1 MTEATNQPAPQG
13 GVTVR
18 DSNPGV
24 LPSTS
29 RPAAIEGVPEKFLDP
44 VTGEVR
50 VADLVKSYVH
60 LERQRGAAP
69 APAEAPPADPATP
82 APLAIPN
89 PPAETPEAAA
99 QAAGLDV
106 KVLVQKIA
114 KDGDISAEDY
124 AALAKAGYT
133 EPLAKSYV
141 ESVKIAAQAQIEKAA
156 TEARA
161 YIGGEAAATELMT
174 WAASN
179 LPDADKA
186 RLNEMLAGPSWR
198 DAVDIIKTRQQ
209 AASKTAGEPNL
220 VNGNSATQQTAGY
233 RARAEMVADMQNPEY
248 AKNPEFRDRVAR
260 KMAAATWDLD
270 ARRN

>member
-1 MTEATNQPAPQG
+1 MTEATTPPAPQG

-18 DSNPGV
+18 DSNPGA
-24 LPSTS
+24 LPPTS

-44 VTGEVR
+44 ATGEIR
-50 VADLVKSYVH
+50 VAELVKSYVH
-60 LERQRGAAP
+60 LEKLKGAQAAP
-69 APAEAPPADPATP
+69 EAPPAEPPATT
-82 APLAIPN
+82 PLSIPN

-106 KVLVQKIA
+106 QTLVQKIA
-114 KDGDISAEDY
+114 KDGDIGAEDY
-124 AALAKAGYT
+124 AALVKSGIP
-133 EPLAKSYV
+133 EPLAKSYI
-141 ESVKIAAQAQIEKAA
+141 EAVKIAAQAQVEKTAA
-156 TEARA
+156 EART
-161 YIGGEAAATELMT
+161 YIGGEAAAADLMS

-186 RLNEMLAGPSWR
+186 RLNEMLAGPSWK
-198 DAVDIIKTRQQ
+198 DAIDIIKTRRQ

-220 VNGNSATQQTAGY
+220 ATGNSAAQQTAGY

-248 AKNPEFRDRVAR
+248 AKNPEFRDRVAQ

-270 ARRN
+270 RRR